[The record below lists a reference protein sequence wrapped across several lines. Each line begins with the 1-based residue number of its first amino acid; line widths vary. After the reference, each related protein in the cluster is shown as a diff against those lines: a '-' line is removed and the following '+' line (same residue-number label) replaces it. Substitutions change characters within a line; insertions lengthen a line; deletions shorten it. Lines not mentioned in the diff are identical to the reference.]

1 MKKYKVILNYK
12 LAVEI
17 RAEDEQRA
25 IDYAM
30 NAVDDAVKHCSPNGN
45 VDIER
50 QWWDAVKEVGNGREE
65 AERA

>member
-17 RAEDEQRA
+17 RAEDETRA
-25 IDYAM
+25 IAYAM
-30 NAVDDAVKHCSPNGN
+30 NAVDDAVNYCTSLNAD

-50 QWWDAVKEVGNGREE
+50 RWYDYDAVKEVDDK
-65 AERA
+65 